1 MLGWGSTK
9 PVAPKP
15 SILPELETP
24 ATREEFETLIN
35 KKYHLLL
42 DLEGD
47 AGWTRVP
54 FTHDGLN
61 DIELFER
68 KSEEF
73 PLWDIVKV
81 RTIIKAPLQK
91 LWEMINCHDVEQ
103 VKAWQPDLQGERHV
117 EDVGEDIRVD
127 YMTVNC
133 PFPVT
138 NRAFCLVRANK
149 SQDDGAQIHISCS
162 INHKDCPEDKN
173 FVRAV
178 SIVSGWILRPI
189 PGKDNEFSCVRI
201 IQADSKG
208 MIPSF
213 LVNMF
218 KTKAGQAVALVKSH
232 ATKK

>member
-1 MLGWGSTK
+1 MLGSWGSKKDTRC
-9 PVAPKP
+9 
-15 SILPELETP
+15 ILPELDTP
-24 ATREEFETLIN
+24 TTPQEYEAVIN
-35 KKYHLLL
+35 KKFKMLLA
-42 DLEGD
+42 LEGD
-47 AGWTRVP
+47 DGWTRVP
-54 FTHDGLN
+54 FTHEGQT

-73 PLWDIVKV
+73 PAWDIVKV
-81 RTIIKAPLQK
+81 RTTMKAPLQK
-91 LWEMINCHDVEQ
+91 LWDMINCHDVEK
-103 VKAWQPDLQGERHV
+103 VRAWQPDLNGEKLV
-117 EDVGEDIRVD
+117 EAVGDDVNVF

-149 SQDDGAQIHISCS
+149 TLDDGSLVHVSCS

-189 PGKDNEFSCVRI
+189 PGKDDEFSCVRI

-208 MIPSF
+208 MIPAF
-213 LVNMF
+213 LVNMM
-218 KTKAGQAVALVKSH
+218 KTRTGQAVALVRAQ